1 MAVAVVGVGVLGSVA
16 EWRPAEVRTWLAALG
31 LEEAPERA
39 MAPCLTGEQ
48 LLQAEIQLP
57 FHPFPRKD
65 TLKAFKESYFPI
77 ICYIC
82 MIYMTYHEY
91 RQVH

>member
-1 MAVAVVGVGVLGSVA
+1 MQGVQLELPEPAQMVSWAFSSLLWSKAVAVVGSGGLGSVA

-48 LLQAEIQLP
+48 LLQALNS
-57 FHPFPRKD
+57 F
-65 TLKAFKESYFPI
+65 
-77 ICYIC
+77 
-82 MIYMTYHEY
+82 
-91 RQVH
+91 